1 MITMSKR
8 FKKSM
13 AMAMATA
20 MAFSIQAMPVY
31 QAEKVEA
38 ATVKEAE
45 ATSALNVEVSEEGEC
60 AGVTLKDGA
69 EADVIYYAVT
79 TKDKDGKIKYPKA
92 SAYEAVKT
100 EKIKIEKEGSVEKD
114 GNVLDLS
121 WVNRKKDQI
130 LCVAT
135 GSSVEEIKPVTVDL
149 KAQDT
154 VIVTYSGSITD
165 ADAKKLGKVGTNIV
179 GDKDFG
185 YLTFNT
191 GTKKEPKVVSA
202 SAIQFRTIN
211 GDWSNVVGEWEEDGE
226 IKQVYSTDFKPLAI
240 KGATLQMRVAPN
252 DDTNT
257 PAGKIVNVKIKAKSK
272 APNVTVNY
280 NDKMVSVPAKVEYSL
295 DNGKNWKDASTD
307 GEKTTVALGD
317 YEWDGSKE
325 KTVYFRTEGTDKKA
339 SSKIK
344 YVTIKTEQ
352 KDFAKL
358 EAPVSGAAVIA
369 ELPTVGSGKLDVR
382 YKTAYKNDSGLVFTN
397 TTDDMYQVAFA
408 KKADIKDYTT
418 KDGTTLVA
426 ASSAAIVAKSAK
438 KVTWATVSA
447 QDTKKSKAGSGKL
460 SLKKGEKLEDYVLLY
475 RIADKKG
482 TVNSEVRIFDVPGTV
497 KQSVKLYDG
506 SAEATKIE
514 IAKTASGNAVT
525 SKELTVSGSGITAT
539 NAKYTVAV
547 YTDKACTTKY
557 TNLAAKYESGKLKV
571 ATNSKTE
578 AKKTYYVKVNV
589 EGAETVLEVV
599 VAE

>member
-38 ATVKEAE
+38 AKTQVVAE
-45 ATSALNVEVSEEGEC
+45 ATSALNVEVSEESEY
-60 AGVTLKDGA
+60 AKVSLKDGA

-79 TKDKDGKIKYPKA
+79 TKDKDGNIKYPKA
-92 SAYEAVKT
+92 SAYEAVKA
-100 EKIKIEKEGSVEKD
+100 EKKT
-114 GNVLDLS
+114 NVLDLS
-121 WVNRKKDQI
+121 WVNRKKDQV

-135 GSSVEEIKPVTVDL
+135 GSSIEEIKPVTTDL

-154 VIVTYSGSITD
+154 VMVTYSGTVS
-165 ADAKKLGKVGTNIV
+165 AEDAKKNNVV

-191 GTKKEPKVVSA
+191 GTKKEPKAVSA
-202 SAIQFRTIN
+202 SAVQFRTVN
-211 GDWSNVVGEWEEDGE
+211 GAWYSVTDEESGEGM
-226 IKQVYSTDFKPLAI
+226 DFSPFAI

-252 DDTNT
+252 DDTKT

-280 NDKMVSVPAKVEYSL
+280 NDKMVSVPKSVQYSV
-295 DNGKNWKDASTD
+295 DNGATWKKASAD
-307 GEKTTVALGD
+307 GKKVSVALGE
-317 YEWDGSKE
+317 YGWDGNKE
-325 KTVYFRTEGTDKKA
+325 KTVYFRTEGTEKKS

-344 YVTIKTEQ
+344 YVTIKKEQTE
-352 KDFAKL
+352 FASL
-358 EAPVSGAAVIA
+358 ESPVSGAAVIA

-382 YKTAYKNDSGLVFTN
+382 YKTAYKDNSGLVFTN
-397 TTDDMYQVAFA
+397 ATDDMYQVAFA
-408 KKADIKDYTT
+408 KKADIKDYTSA
-418 KDGTTLVA
+418 DGTTLKA

-447 QDTKKSKAGSGKL
+447 QDTTKSKVGTGKL

-475 RIADKKG
+475 RICDKKG
-482 TVNSEVRIFDVPGTV
+482 ATVNSEVRIFDVPGIV
-497 KQSVKLYDG
+497 KQSVKVLD
-506 SAEATKIE
+506 ADKKEVTKVE
-514 IAKTASGNAVT
+514 IASGTATTGKDVT
-525 SKELTVSGSGITAT
+525 VTVSGSGITSTKSAYS
-539 NAKYTVAV
+539 AKV
-547 YTDKACTTKY
+547 YTDKACTTVTKDL
-557 TNLAAKYESGKLKV
+557 TVTKPSANQFKIASKAATKV
-571 ATNSKTE
+571 Q
-578 AKKTYYVKVNV
+578 TYYVQITI
-589 EGAETVLEVV
+589 EGTSTVLEVV
-599 VAE
+599 VK